1 MIIYYVL
8 ILNDNMDNNL
18 KNLLKIDTQ
27 VEKAKIIQFIKE
39 TLKQLNKDGVVL
51 GLSGGLDSSTCA
63 YLLTEA
69 LGKNK
74 ILGLIL
80 PERDSSK
87 INMEHARM
95 VAKNLG
101 IKTTEIDISKTLDY
115 IGIYKIGPDE
125 IKTKADL
132 ESFHK
137 KRKIS
142 NKILGAGEHPVF
154 KRLALIHGIDKLP
167 LLLRPLGK
175 VFYKSHAFAFT
186 KVRARMLHIYYH
198 AWLHNYAVPGTL
210 DKSEYSIGLFD
221 PHGDGACDLAILRHL
236 YKSQIKQLA
245 IAIGVPQEITQ
256 KKSSGDLYGNEAWED
271 AMGMTYEQLDQIL
284 LGLEKGYPEEELIQ
298 IVDAKGIESIK
309 KGKEVSELIRSL
321 PIALD

>member
-1 MIIYYVL
+1 MKTMT
-8 ILNDNMDNNL
+8 DNSL
-18 KNLLKIDTQ
+18 KDFLKIDIQ
-27 VEKAKIIQFIKE
+27 AEKEKIIQFIREK
-39 TLKQLNKDGVVL
+39 LKQLNKDGVVL

-80 PERDSSK
+80 PERDSGK

-101 IKTTEIDISKTLDY
+101 IKTKEIDISNPLDL
-115 IGIYKIGPDE
+115 IGVYKIGPDE
-125 IKTKADL
+125 LKTKADF
-132 ESFHK
+132 ESIQK
-137 KRKIS
+137 KKELS
-142 NKILGAGEHPVF
+142 KKLLGAGEHLAF
-154 KRLALIHGIDKLP
+154 RRLALMHGINALP
-167 LLLRPLGK
+167 LLLRPVGE
-175 VFYKSHAFAFT
+175 VFYKNNAFSLT
-186 KVRARMLHIYYH
+186 KVRTRMLHLYYY
-198 AWLHNYAVPGTL
+198 AWLHNYAVIGTL
-210 DKSEYSIGLFD
+210 DKSEYSIGFFD

-245 IAIGVPQEITQ
+245 IGIGVPQEITQ

-284 LGLEKGYPEEELIQ
+284 LGFEKGYSERELTQ
-298 IVDAKGIESIK
+298 VVDTEGIESIK
-309 KGKEVSELIRSL
+309 KGKEVSELLRSL
-321 PIALD
+321 PLALG

>member
-1 MIIYYVL
+1 
-8 ILNDNMDNNL
+8 MDNNL
-18 KNLLKIDTQ
+18 ENLLKIDTQ
-27 VEKAKIIQFIKE
+27 AEKGKIIQFIKE
-39 TLKQLNKDGVVL
+39 KLKQLNKDGVVL
-51 GLSGGLDSSTCA
+51 GLSGGLDSSICA

-74 ILGLIL
+74 VLGLIL
-80 PERDSSK
+80 PERDSDK
-87 INMEHARM
+87 TNMKHARM

-101 IKTTEIDISKTLDY
+101 IKTTEIDISKTLKE

-125 IKTKADL
+125 IKTKADI
-132 ESFHK
+132 ESIQK
-137 KRKIS
+137 KKKIS
-142 NKILGAGEHPVF
+142 KKLLGAGDYLIF

-167 LLLRPLGK
+167 LLLRPLGG
-175 VFYKSHAFAFT
+175 VFYKNNAFSFT
-186 KVRARMLHIYYH
+186 KVRTRMVDIYYH
-198 AWLHNYAVPGTL
+198 AWLHNYVVVGTL

-236 YKSQIKQLA
+236 YKSQLKQLA
-245 IAIGVPQEITQ
+245 IEIGVPQEITQ

-284 LGLEKGYPEEELIQ
+284 LGLEKGYPEKKLIQ
-298 IVDAKGIESIK
+298 IVDAKGIEYIK

-321 PIALD
+321 PIALG